1 MREIRTGNTR
11 RVRYPV
17 VHSLSGYATSHMPE
31 MLCDEEEAP
40 PARAMSIRDLYALWG
55 GLFLPSLWL
64 AWWAFQR

>member
-1 MREIRTGNTR
+1 MREIRTGNPR
-11 RVRYPV
+11 RVRYPI

-40 PARAMSIRDLYALWG
+40 PARAVSVGDLYAIGCCFL
-55 GLFLPSLWL
+55 LPSLLL